1 MNNADDKQTVA
12 GNGSVSSSGTRVPEL
27 LAPAGSPEKLDYALA
42 YGADAVYAGIP
53 RFSLR
58 ARENPF
64 KDATLK
70 EAIERTHRMGR
81 KIYITA
87 NILPPNRKIDSF
99 KQSLAFYADAQ
110 PDAFIMADP
119 GMIRFARR
127 EFPHVPVH
135 LSVQTNTINY
145 ESVQFWYDEGVS
157 RIILSRELSL
167 PEIAEI
173 HEKVPGMELESFVH
187 GAICIAYSGRCLLSN
202 YFNHRDAN
210 QGTCTNS
217 CRWEYNVHQQPHE
230 SAPVQSTHQPEIL
243 NGEYFL
249 EERERPG
256 ELMPIDE
263 DEHGTYIMNSKDLR
277 AIEYLKPIHDA
288 GVCSF
293 KIEGRTKTIYY
304 LSMVVRSYRRA
315 IDDLARGKGFDP
327 KLIDEINKTANRG
340 FTSAFLVPR
349 SDHQTERFD
358 SAQETDLP
366 QVFAGQVVD
375 ARPGWMEVE
384 VKNRIEVGDRVEY
397 ISPARQ
403 SYFHIAAIENA
414 KGEAVNVAHG
424 GAGKVW
430 IATDQTVEPY
440 ALLSRVVTQQAADA
454 FSLHTQ

>member
-1 MNNADDKQTVA
+1 
-12 GNGSVSSSGTRVPEL
+12 
-27 LAPAGSPEKLDYALA
+27 
-42 YGADAVYAGIP
+42 
-53 RFSLR
+53 
-58 ARENPF
+58 
-64 KDATLK
+64 
-70 EAIERTHRMGR
+70 MGR

-99 KQSLAFYADAQ
+99 KQSLAFYADAK

-173 HEKVPGMELESFVH
+173 HAKVPGMELESFVH

-277 AIEYLKPIHDA
+277 AIEYLKPIRDA

-315 IDDLARGKGFDP
+315 IDDLARGQAFDP

-366 QVFAGQVVD
+366 QVFAGQVKD

-384 VKNRIEVGDRVEY
+384 VKNRIEVGDRIEY

-414 KGEAVNVAHG
+414 KGESVNVAHG

-430 IATDQTVEPY
+430 IATDQPVEPY
-440 ALLSRVVTQQAADA
+440 ALLSRVVTQQTADSL
-454 FSLHTQ
+454 SLHTQ